1 MTAAACAAAA
11 ADGVS
16 AVDRELRAALAFE
29 LPARGDGNTVA
40 VLLGVGDRG
49 APADGLNAAPLA
61 ADEGR
66 SRPGDDKRA
75 R

>member
-16 AVDRELRAALAFE
+16 AVDRELRAPLAFE

-40 VLLGVGDRG
+40 VLLVGDRG